1 MQDILASAVERMRSK
16 GAQFCD
22 ARWQSIE
29 KTMVVVVDGGV
40 RTLSD
45 DRSAGVCLRARIDGS
60 WGYASVIDPSS
71 ESVLD
76 ASIRAVRSA
85 RSGTATGKA
94 IPNRKALQAKVRAPV
109 KVHPSQI
116 PLEEKLSIVFD
127 LDKAQK
133 VGPQVVNTNSMY
145 REEVRNNILCNSL
158 GDELEW
164 EEVRLRLIGQTITS
178 DGTAT
183 EMYYD
188 GIDGSAGFEMVKGSD
203 VMALGRR
210 IGDEAVKMLRAK
222 RAPSGAVTCISDPM
236 ISGLL
241 AHEVMGHASE
251 ADEIV
256 KRRSFLTDAVGKK
269 VASEQITMVD
279 DGTFPGAHG
288 YIPFDD
294 EGTPSSRTKI
304 IENGVYRGYM
314 QTLETAAEMGVDPT
328 GNGRAQDYGRRVWVR
343 MTNTFFEKGDMK
355 LEEMLE
361 GVKFGVLCD
370 KMVSGMEDPVGGG
383 FEAKALRGHLIEN
396 GEMTTMLR
404 SFTLTGKAL
413 DILRTV
419 DAVGDKVELDGG
431 NCGKGIEDWVP
442 VSSGGPYCRS
452 TIVLGGG

>member
-1 MQDILASAVERMRSK
+1 MQDVLNDAVERMRSK

-29 KTMVVVVDGGV
+29 KTMIVVVDGGV

-45 DRSAGVCLRARIDGS
+45 DRSAGVCLRARINGS
-60 WGYASVIDPSS
+60 WGYASVVDPSKG
-71 ESVLD
+71 SVLE
-76 ASIRAVRSA
+76 AAIRAVHSA
-85 RSGTATGKA
+85 RSGTSPGKA
-94 IPNRKALQAKVRAPV
+94 VPDRKARHAKVRAPV
-109 KVHPSQI
+109 KVHPSQT
-116 PLEEKLSIVFD
+116 PLEEKLSAVFD

-133 VGPQVVNTNSMY
+133 VGPQVVNTNAMY
-145 REEVRNNILCNSL
+145 REDVRNNILCNSL
-158 GDELEW
+158 GDGLEW
-164 EEVRLRLIGQTITS
+164 EEVRLRLFGQAITS
-178 DGTAT
+178 DGSGT

-188 GIDGSAGFEMVKGSD
+188 GIDGSSGFELVKGAD
-203 VMALGRR
+203 LMAMGSR
-210 IGDEAVKMLRAK
+210 IGEEAVKMLQAK
-222 RAPSGAVTCISDPM
+222 KAPSGAVTCISDPM

-256 KRRSFLTDAVGKK
+256 KGRSFLTGVVGRH
-269 VASEQITMVD
+269 VASELITMVD
-279 DGTFPGAHG
+279 DGTLPGAHG

-294 EGTPSSRTKI
+294 EGTPSSRTTI
-304 IENGVYRGYM
+304 IEKGVYRGYM
-314 QTLETAAEMGVDPT
+314 QSLETAAEMGVGPT

-343 MTNTFFEKGDMK
+343 MTNTFFERGDMK

-361 GVKFGVLCD
+361 GVRHGVLCD

-396 GEMTTMLR
+396 GRITDMLR

-431 NCGKGIEDWVP
+431 SCGKGIEDWVP

-452 TIVLGGG
+452 TLVLGGG